1 MGIGVSMRSSIKS
14 SRDYFQAGRALS
26 TWLCAVAFMCSSLG
40 ALEVL
45 GMGAA
50 GASFGFRPA
59 LYFLLGGVPALLL
72 SGLFVMP
79 LYYGSGATS
88 LPGYLGLRFDAKTRT
103 LSAALFSVM
112 SLASAGISL
121 FMVAR
126 IFQAMRIF
134 DRLFFAYGWPREGIF
149 LVCIL
154 MAAVPVF
161 VYVLVAGLRATIAGQ
176 VVQFA
181 LLVAGFL
188 PVVYT
193 GLKNIG
199 GWSVLS
205 ASLATLAPP
214 AMAHAGPAT
223 IALAALAA
231 GLVFG
236 TARWITDFRVL
247 QMAMAA
253 KDAASA
259 RTIPV
264 FAAAFR
270 LVIPFIFI
278 LPGAIA
284 ISLPT
289 PQTKTVVRNENGAIY
304 HEITIVPREISAGR
318 GVVPAFIDPETN
330 NPRLDA
336 AGHTRLD
343 YGMASPN
350 LLGHFATSGLLGL
363 VIAALLASLMSGLA
377 SSVSAVSTVFIC
389 DIYQPLFD
397 KSASDSALLRA
408 ARWASAIGVLVSVAV
423 AFVIAAFSGGRA
435 ETMIAAVLA
444 SLILVFSLFQ
454 APQLATFVLGVFTR
468 RTSGSGA
475 FAGLIAGFVVALLH
489 YGLTLPANAQPGLQG
504 GWLAVIHRYPGIM
517 AQSCFTLLFSS
528 IANLAV
534 AWLPSRRASS
544 PAATGLE
551 SLVYPP
557 AADMRAKNGWKR
569 PETLAVGVL
578 FVTLVLALAFA
589 F

>member
-1 MGIGVSMRSSIKS
+1 MRSSIKS
-14 SRDYFQAGRALS
+14 SRDYFQAGRALP
-26 TWLCAVAFMCSSLG
+26 TWVCVLAFISSGLG
-40 ALEVL
+40 ALEVI

-50 GASFGFRPA
+50 GASFGFHAA
-59 LYFLLGGVPALLL
+59 LYFLLGGIPALLFV
-72 SGLFVMP
+72 GLFVIP
-79 LYYGSGATS
+79 LYYGSGAVS

-103 LSAALFSVM
+103 LSAALFIVM

-126 IFQAMRIF
+126 ILQAMRIF
-134 DRLFFAYGWPREGIF
+134 NRLFFAYGWPREGIF

-154 MAAVPVF
+154 LAAVPVF
-161 VYVLVAGLRATIAGQ
+161 VYVLVAGLRATITGQ

-188 PVVYT
+188 PVVYI

-199 GWSVLS
+199 GWNGLS
-205 ASLATLAPP
+205 ASLATLTPP
-214 AMAHAGPAT
+214 AMTHAGPAT
-223 IALAALAA
+223 IAAAALAA

-236 TARWITDFRVL
+236 ATRWITDFRVL

-253 KDAASA
+253 RNAASA

-264 FAAAFR
+264 VAAAFR

-284 ISLPT
+284 ISLQT

-318 GVVPAFIDPETN
+318 GLVPAIIDPATN

-336 AGHTRLD
+336 AGHVRLD
-343 YGMASPN
+343 YGMATPN
-350 LLGHFATSGLLGL
+350 LLSHLATTGLLGL
-363 VIAALLASLMSGLA
+363 IISALLASLMSGLA
-377 SSVSAVSTVFIC
+377 SGITAVSTVFAC
-389 DIYQPLFD
+389 DLYQPLFG
-397 KSASDSALLRA
+397 KSASDTTLLRA
-408 ARWASAIGVLVSVAV
+408 ARWASAIGVLISVAL
-423 AFVIAAFSGGRA
+423 AFVIAAFSGGRS

-444 SLILVFSLFQ
+444 ALVLVFSLFQ
-454 APQLATFVLGVFTR
+454 APQVATFVLGVFTR
-468 RTSGSGA
+468 RTSGNGA

-489 YGLTLPANAQPGLQG
+489 YGLTLPAGVQAGLQG
-504 GWLAVIHRYPGIM
+504 GWLTVVHRYPGVL
-517 AQSCFTLLFSS
+517 AQSCFTVLFSFA
-528 IANLAV
+528 ANVVV
-534 AWLPSRRASS
+534 AWLLSRPASAPSTAD
-544 PAATGLE
+544 LK

-557 AADMRAKNGWKR
+557 PTGKRAKNGWKR

-578 FVTLVLALAFA
+578 FVTLVLALAFPW
-589 F
+589 